1 MALGVVRVPLRRQRV
16 RAHRLGTWQQHRV
29 VNHALQRC
37 GALVRAVQTGG
48 VVDAV
53 VGGSW
58 GVAAAATRLSAPVVV
73 CSWGVAAVGAA
84 RHLVAVY
91 AEVIAAAAGAEGSR
105 GEQVAG
111 GGHSQ
116 ERGDRRGA
124 SASTR
129 ANGLVEHNVL
139 LQGGHESKVTRVAA
153 VRRGGGGGGEEGR
166 RRGQDGFLSR
176 APAR

>member
-1 MALGVVRVPLRRQRV
+1 MKSKSIVCCCHRWRGCGASGQAAPLGGRVALGVVRLPLRRQRV

-48 VVDAV
+48 IVDAV

-111 GGHSQ
+111 GGLCRFFGG
-116 ERGDRRGA
+116 RGDEA
-124 SASTR
+124 
-129 ANGLVEHNVL
+129 LWWV
-139 LQGGHESKVTRVAA
+139 GGWT
-153 VRRGGGGGGEEGR
+153 GGWKWLCHGCIG
-166 RRGQDGFLSR
+166 
-176 APAR
+176 